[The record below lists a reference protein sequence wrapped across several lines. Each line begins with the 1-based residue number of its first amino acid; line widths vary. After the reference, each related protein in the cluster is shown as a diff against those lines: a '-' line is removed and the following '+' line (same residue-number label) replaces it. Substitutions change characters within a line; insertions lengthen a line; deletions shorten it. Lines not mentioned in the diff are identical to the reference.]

1 MTLKSILVLI
11 PLLPGCVWI
20 GARGR
25 DLGDIVRVEGSVGV
39 GLQAN
44 VTVGELLHLGV
55 GSSRR
60 SSAGWAYGI
69 PTSERRVEDHFP
81 LSLVESWDHA
91 GLEAL
96 HVLKIGAGTDPA
108 VHRCP
113 IIAPATFESGRIR
126 KPAMQF
132 WNLEIGVMA
141 VVVGA
146 EVGVNPAELVDFV
159 LGWFGIDIGGD
170 DDPEARAHRRLW
182 IPASP
187 ELLSER

>member
-1 MTLKSILVLI
+1 MTLKSSLVLVL
-11 PLLPGCVWI
+11 LLPGCTWL

-60 SSAGWAYGI
+60 SSGGWAYGI
-69 PTSERRVEDHFP
+69 PTSERRVEAHLP
-81 LSLVESWDHA
+81 LSIIEAWDH
-91 GLEAL
+91 EAL
-96 HVLKIGAGTDPA
+96 HVLKIGDGPDPA
-108 VHRCP
+108 LHRCP
-113 IIAPATFESGRIR
+113 IVAPATFESGRIR

-141 VVVGA
+141 IAVGA

-159 LGWFGIDIGGD
+159 LGWIGLDIGGD
-170 DDPEARAHRRLW
+170 DDVEARALRRLW